1 MRLRCHSPRACA
13 YARRSENYSIDKRVG
28 LGLWALPLPLLP
40 PSLPADFL
48 GAFHIRGS
56 KAITAHGPWDQHDD
70 DAETD
75 DEDEDWDDG
84 SGDDDDDTNCTKLS
98 SEESFGFKRL
108 LEAWGEED
116 PCAPEEPPSPPP
128 PDPSPPPPLPP
139 TLDDGEDND
148 DDDDDDED
156 CTKRSPLDEFMD
168 FWGEKDPCAPESPPS
183 PPPPDLSPPPPSLP
197 PADDIAE
204 LLEDEI
210 SDADGVH
217 RVEQRP
223 SYYEAY
229 ESEAQLESDDALWPS
244 EAPQAPIHSPPP
256 PSLLLTDH
264 VSELRKDEILGAG
277 K

>member
-13 YARRSENYSIDKRVG
+13 YARRSENYSIDTRVG

-40 PSLPADFL
+40 PSPPVDILSASHILPFL
-48 GAFHIRGS
+48 IS
-56 KAITAHGPWDQHDD
+56 KGTTAHSPWDQND
-70 DAETD
+70 D
-75 DEDEDWDDG
+75 DEDEDNDDE
-84 SGDDDDDTNCTKLS
+84 DNDDEDEDDDDTNCTKLR
-98 SEESFGFKRL
+98 SEEPIGFQSLFELNER
-108 LEAWGEED
+108 EAWG
-116 PCAPEEPPSPPP
+116 
-128 PDPSPPPPLPP
+128 
-139 TLDDGEDND
+139 
-148 DDDDDDED
+148 DE
-156 CTKRSPLDEFMD
+156 
-168 FWGEKDPCAPESPPS
+168 DPCAPESPPS
-183 PPPPDLSPPPPSLP
+183 PPPPDPSPPPPSLP

-210 SDADGVH
+210 SDADGH
-217 RVEQRP
+217 HVEQRP

-229 ESEAQLESDDALWPS
+229 ESKAQLESDDALWPS

>member
-28 LGLWALPLPLLP
+28 LGLWALPLLPLP

-148 DDDDDDED
+148 DDDDDED
-156 CTKRSPLDEFMD
+156 CTKRSPLDEFMN
-168 FWGEKDPCAPESPPS
+168 FWGEKDPCAPESPPL
-183 PPPPDLSPPPPSLP
+183 PPPPDPSPPPPSLP
-197 PADDIAE
+197 LMDGIAE
-204 LLEDEI
+204 LLED
-210 SDADGVH
+210 DDPDDYA
-217 RVEQRP
+217 RQRA
-223 SYYEAY
+223 AY
-229 ESEAQLESDDALWPS
+229 ESEAS
-244 EAPQAPIHSPPP
+244 EDTLQA
-256 PSLLLTDH
+256 
-264 VSELRKDEILGAG
+264 
-277 K
+277 